1 MSKSE
6 YNALKQIAEKPE
18 VAFAKSLNKIYID
31 EKPDPSKKQNPGENN
46 KDAKKRKTILSQIA
60 ESRTYQKLN
69 ENSKEKIAN
78 LKRDAKNAEN
88 LYNARMDALNNRIY
102 ELKMQLLDQ
111 MTDAEMDEITK
122 ELNALESEKNILPDM
137 EIARL
142 EREYMQGKL
151 TKDYFEERK
160 QNLQQKGEN
169 YKDFVPFGTDD
180 YPSFD
185 EFKKQ
190 YAQDI
195 KDKTITK
202 TEVQAMYNT
211 MITAARFE
219 EQRLG
224 LMHAANHPKPYL
236 ANNSHLNTWFL
247 STREA
252 AREAELVYRKNLAE
266 IEFKQGDVRGDI
278 KKAENRGV
286 DTAELNAKY
295 EMLKQE
301 EAELIN
307 TEIQRLDNMYLA
319 GLLPR
324 DYYEQRKLDIQ
335 SGKPDNKVPFG
346 TDEYPSFDEF
356 KQKYA
361 EDLEHNELSMEDVHM
376 FYDRMMENARM
387 TEANFMLTASNIYP
401 EPTLDAPEEFRYHIE
416 VPEISSSDGSKKS
429 PEVKHHENPT
439 AKREKNP

>member
-1 MSKSE
+1 
-6 YNALKQIAEKPE
+6 
-18 VAFAKSLNKIYID
+18 
-31 EKPDPSKKQNPGENN
+31 
-46 KDAKKRKTILSQIA
+46 
-60 ESRTYQKLN
+60 
-69 ENSKEKIAN
+69 
-78 LKRDAKNAEN
+78 
-88 LYNARMDALNNRIY
+88 
-102 ELKMQLLDQ
+102 
-111 MTDAEMDEITK
+111 
-122 ELNALESEKNILPDM
+122 
-137 EIARL
+137 
-142 EREYMQGKL
+142 
-151 TKDYFEERK
+151 
-160 QNLQQKGEN
+160 
-169 YKDFVPFGTDD
+169 
-180 YPSFD
+180 
-185 EFKKQ
+185 
-190 YAQDI
+190 
-195 KDKTITK
+195 
-202 TEVQAMYNT
+202 
-211 MITAARFE
+211 
-219 EQRLG
+219 
-224 LMHAANHPKPYL
+224 
-236 ANNSHLNTWFL
+236 LNTWFL

-266 IEFKQGDVRGDI
+266 IEFKQGSAIGDI
-278 KKAENRGV
+278 KKAKNRGA
-286 DTAELNAKY
+286 DTAELDAKY

-335 SGKPDNKVPFG
+335 SGKSDNKVPFG